1 MNIFLVGGAVRDK
14 ILNIEVIE
22 RDWVVVGASE
32 TELID
37 NGFKKIGKDFPVF
50 LHPETKEEYALAR
63 QERKSGTGHKGFE
76 FKFDSSVTLEEDL
89 LRRDLTINA
98 IAQDENGELIDPH
111 GGLEDI
117 NNRLLKR
124 VSIAFEED
132 PLRVLRVARFAAKLN
147 FLNFEIETE
156 TMQLMKKISASGE
169 IETLSKE
176 RIWMET
182 NKALSSQNP
191 EIFFSTL
198 QDAGALEKI
207 SLLEHLN
214 LAELKQVKEK
224 DLAIKWSV
232 VISGNENLEDINN
245 SFNAPKE
252 YKEISEICD
261 QLRKFNGNQLSP
273 DTLMSLIQKSDLI
286 RKPER
291 FFRAEKAFS
300 YFSETSSLASDHWLT
315 ISTLINNIKIDK
327 SLKEGKLIAKKLH
340 EDRLSALN
348 NYLLSL

>member
-252 YKEISEICD
+252 YREISEICD
-261 QLRKFNGNQLSP
+261 QLRKFNGNELSP

-300 YFSETSSLASDHWLT
+300 YFNETSLLASDHWLD

-327 SLKEGKLIAKKLH
+327 SLKEGKLIAKKLY

-348 NYLLSL
+348 NYLLGL